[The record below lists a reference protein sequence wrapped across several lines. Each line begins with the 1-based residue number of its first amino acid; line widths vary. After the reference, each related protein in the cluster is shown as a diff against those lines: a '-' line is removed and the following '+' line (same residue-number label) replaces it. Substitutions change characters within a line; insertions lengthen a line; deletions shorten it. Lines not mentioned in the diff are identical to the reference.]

1 MYSSEAVRDHLRDL
15 IRNERANAVLSDTKL
30 VEILGGKGVVIAR
43 RTVAKYRNSM
53 GIPASI
59 QRRRAKRMEIFVSG

>member
-53 GIPASI
+53 GIPASN